1 MEKLSHVREEL
12 CAHLPYTVFSSAF
25 GLIVMGIL
33 SFVAFFFDETRFPEA
48 SAGLF
53 HIFHPVHAF
62 LSATATT
69 AMFWRHEKKLFK
81 AVLVGLFGSVVICG
95 ISDAFIPFLGGRLLG
110 VAMELHICLFEHPG
124 LLLPFAGAGV
134 FIGIIAPAVIKE
146 TTVFSHATHVFISSM
161 ASILYLVSFGLT
173 GWMEHFGM
181 VFFFTILAVLI
192 PCCIS
197 DIVFPLLF
205 CGATNH
211 KDHCPPAHEDPGVA
225 G

>member
-1 MEKLSHVREEL
+1 
-12 CAHLPYTVFSSAF
+12 
-25 GLIVMGIL
+25 
-33 SFVAFFFDETRFPEA
+33 
-48 SAGLF
+48 
-53 HIFHPVHAF
+53 
-62 LSATATT
+62 
-69 AMFWRHEKKLFK
+69 
-81 AVLVGLFGSVVICG
+81 
-95 ISDAFIPFLGGRLLG
+95 
-110 VAMELHICLFEHPG
+110 
-124 LLLPFAGAGV
+124 
-134 FIGIIAPAVIKE
+134 
-146 TTVFSHATHVFISSM
+146 M
-161 ASILYLVSFGLT
+161 ASILYVVSVGLT

>member
-1 MEKLSHVREEL
+1 MQKLAHVREEL
-12 CAHLPYTVFSSAF
+12 GAHLPYTIFSSAF

-33 SFVAFFFDETRFPEA
+33 SFIAFFFDEIRFPEA

-53 HIFHPVHAF
+53 HIFHPVHAL

-81 AVLVGLFGSVVICG
+81 TVLVGLFGSVVICG
-95 ISDAFIPFLGGRLLG
+95 VSDAFIPFIAGRLLS
-110 VAMELHICLFEHPG
+110 VDMELHICLFEHPG
-124 LLLPFAGAGV
+124 FLLPLAGAGV
-134 FIGIIAPAVIKE
+134 FTGIIAPAVIKE
-146 TTVFSHATHVFISSM
+146 STVFSHATHVFVSSM
-161 ASILYLVSFGLT
+161 ASILDLLSLRLT
-173 GWMEHFGM
+173 GWMGQLGM
-181 VFFFTILAVLI
+181 VFLFTVLAVLI

-205 CGATNH
+205 CEATA
-211 KDHCPPAHEDPGVA
+211 DDGHCPPARKDPGVA

>member
-1 MEKLSHVREEL
+1 MQRLSHVREEL
-12 CAHLPYTVFSSAF
+12 CAHLPYTIFSSAF
-25 GLIVMGIL
+25 GLIMMGIL
-33 SFVAFFFDETRFPEA
+33 SFIAFFLDKTRFSEA

-53 HIFHPVHAF
+53 HIFHPVHAL

-69 AMFWRHEKKLFK
+69 AMFWRHEKKVFK
-81 AVLVGLFGSVVICG
+81 AVLVGLFGSVVVCG
-95 ISDAFIPFLGGRLLG
+95 VSDIFIPFISGCLLG
-110 VAMELHICLFEHPG
+110 VAMELHICLFEHPEI
-124 LLLPFAGAGV
+124 LLPFVGAGIFV
-134 FIGIIAPAVIKE
+134 GIIAPTVIRE
-146 TTVFSHATHVFISSM
+146 STVFSHAMHVFISSM

-181 VFFFTILAVLI
+181 VFLFIILAVLI

-205 CGATNH
+205 CKATDY
-211 KDHCPPAHEDPGVA
+211 KGHCAHTREDSGIT

>member
-1 MEKLSHVREEL
+1 MQKLAHVREEL
-12 CAHLPYTVFSSAF
+12 GAHLPYTIFSSAF

-33 SFVAFFFDETRFPEA
+33 SFIAFFFDEIRFPEA

-53 HIFHPVHAF
+53 HIFHPVHIL

-81 AVLVGLFGSVVICG
+81 AMLVGFFGSVVICG
-95 ISDAFIPFLGGRLLG
+95 ISDAFIPFLSGRLLG

-124 LLLPFAGAGV
+124 IVLPFAAAGV
-134 FIGIIAPAVIKE
+134 FVGITAPAVIRE
-146 TTVFSHATHVFISSM
+146 TTAFSHAMHVFISSM
-161 ASILYLVSFGLT
+161 ASILYLVSYGLT
-173 GWMEHFGM
+173 NWMEHFGM
-181 VFFFTILAVLI
+181 VFFFNILAVLL

-205 CGATNH
+205 CGTM
-211 KDHCPPAHEDPGVA
+211 DHEAHWPPGPGVS